1 MLCAVLLERISLK
14 IKLIFLVILPLV
26 LLPLMGVAAAL
37 TISTVQ
43 NTTPTTTVGQY
54 DRLGIALSAGLAIG
68 LSGLGAGLAIS
79 AAGSAAISALA
90 EKPETFFRSFLIV
103 ALAEALAIYGLI
115 MGILLWLKLVEEPFL
130 KTGLML
136 VENQFPFLVSF
147 RPSNESILHENYC

>member
-1 MLCAVLLERISLK
+1 MK
-14 IKLIFLVILPLV
+14 PKLIFLVILPLV
-26 LLPLMGVAAAL
+26 LLPLMGVAAAV

-43 NTTPTTTVGQY
+43 NQTTTTTTGPY
-54 DRLGIALSAGLAIG
+54 DRLGIAIGAGLAIG

-115 MGILLWLKLVEEPFL
+115 MGILLWLKL
-130 KTGLML
+130 
-136 VENQFPFLVSF
+136 
-147 RPSNESILHENYC
+147 